1 MAVWRWR
8 LVPSMD
14 IIPQSPY
21 ERLAPLR
28 NDYNKRLRTFDHR
41 WPQGVPVLPQDLAQ
55 DGFYYTGLDDKVQC
69 THCGGILSGW
79 CEGDVVALE
88 HRQHFPNCPWVRHG
102 RQLQN
107 GHVANAPP
115 SNVGDLSGFSVGHTV
130 PTGENFNFRYQ
141 QTLGPT
147 DEPGVTRPKFHIY
160 SLESARKAS
169 FKGWPT
175 QITQRPE
182 VLTKAGFFYLGEGDK
197 CKCFYCGG
205 ILWDW
210 EPGDD
215 PWVEHAKWFP
225 DCPWVKLAKGDQF
238 VEDVQR
244 EMNRMQIDDEET
256 SHGPI
261 AQETS
266 VKTVDDPS
274 SSSASSKPSD
284 AGAGAAGS
292 SQASLAA
299 GASHT
304 STAEEGSDEKKRL
317 QKIIEENRNLKEQ
330 KLCKICLD
338 EDVGVLF
345 EPCGHICC
353 CASCAVSLQQCPI
366 CRQPISKS
374 VKAYIS

>member
-1 MAVWRWR
+1 
-8 LVPSMD
+8 MD

-41 WPQGVPVLPQDLAQ
+41 WPPGIPVLPQDLAQ

-102 RQLQN
+102 RVQN
-107 GHVANAPP
+107 GHVPIAPP

-141 QTLGPT
+141 QTLGSN
-147 DEPGVTRPKFHIY
+147 DAPGITRPKFHNF
-160 SLESARKAS
+160 SMESARKAS

-182 VLTKAGFFYLGEGDK
+182 VLSKAGFFYLGEGDK

-238 VEDVQR
+238 VEDVQQ
-244 EMNRMQIDDEET
+244 EMNRMQIDDET

-274 SSSASSKPSD
+274 SSSASSKPID
-284 AGAGAAGS
+284 AGAGAAGT
-292 SQASLAA
+292 SQASIAT
-299 GASHT
+299 GASQT
-304 STAEEGSDEKKRL
+304 STAEEESDERKRL

-353 CASCAVSLQQCPI
+353 CASCAVSIQQCPI